1 MSDSLRNQSGNGKVS
16 QGEANRLMVVECQK
30 TETGG
35 RVAQLLRQEPA
46 RLLLTRRRELTVM
59 LLVGTKQRQDRGQI
73 LARGQSNDRIFSFRP
88 LHSRFKCV
96 CLKPVSY
103 FKP

>member
-1 MSDSLRNQSGNGKVS
+1 MSDSLRNQSGNGEVS
-16 QGEANRLMVVECQK
+16 QGKANRFIVVEGQK

-35 RVAQLLRQEPA
+35 RIAQLLRQEPP
-46 RLLLTRRRELTVM
+46 RLLLTRRRKLTVM
-59 LLVGTKQRQDRGQI
+59 LLVGTKQRQDRRQI

-88 LHSRFKCV
+88 LHIRFKCV
-96 CLKPVSY
+96 CLKPASY